1 MDDLVLKTY
10 KELKVKMEVA
20 KFLEEIL
27 LDERDYLSTYIDK
40 EKALELDYKI
50 KGTHEYYKKLK
61 KYWKKLYEMIDEV
74 CWSTLNDLEKIVF
87 QEFYMNDKTAEEIHN
102 MYKQLNIP
110 LQVIYNI
117 SHKIKSQ
124 LKKIKIKSWVGKNEQ

>member
-1 MDDLVLKTY
+1 
-10 KELKVKMEVA
+10 
-20 KFLEEIL
+20 
-27 LDERDYLSTYIDK
+27 
-40 EKALELDYKI
+40 
-50 KGTHEYYKKLK
+50 
-61 KYWKKLYEMIDEV
+61 
-74 CWSTLNDLEKIVF
+74 
-87 QEFYMNDKTAEEIHN
+87 MNDKTAEEIHN